1 MLLISDLGYRLPD
14 GRIRCLAC
22 ARGCTLSEGQVG
34 FCGVRKV
41 VNGHL
46 ELLVYGVVDAAHMDP
61 IEKKPIMHYRPGSR
75 IFSIGTTGC
84 SWMCM
89 YCQNFDL
96 SQRRKVEGQS
106 ISPEEV
112 VRTAMEYR
120 ADGIAFTYNE
130 PTIFME
136 FARSIGIEARKNGMF
151 NIFVSNGYATPESV
165 RMMGDFLDSITVDF
179 KGNGERNFLRK
190 YAGVPD
196 PKPIFDTLKLIRD
209 LGTVHIEITDLV
221 VPEVGDNIDSARE
234 LVRWIRRELGQDT
247 PVHFLRFHPDYKM
260 NWLKSTPV
268 STLEEHWRVAKEEG
282 LNYVYVGNV
291 HGHRYENTYCPR
303 CGAAVIERN
312 GFDIVSWK
320 LDESN
325 RCLNCGNQIPIV
337 GGLNSES
344 LKISRFHE
352 VNL

>member
-1 MLLISDLGYRLPD
+1 MQKSDLAYNLPD
-14 GRIRCLAC
+14 GRIKCLAC
-22 ARGCTLSEGQVG
+22 ARGCILSEGQVG

-41 VNGHL
+41 IEGRL
-46 ELLVYGVVDAAHMDP
+46 QLLVYGIVDAVHMDP
-61 IEKKPIMHYRPGSR
+61 IEKKPVMHYRPGSR

-106 ISPEEV
+106 ITPQEV
-112 VRTAMEYR
+112 VKAAMEYN

-136 FARSIGIEARKNGMF
+136 FARDVGIEAKKKGLF
-151 NIFVSNGYATPESV
+151 NVFVSNGYATPESV
-165 RMMGDFLDSITVDF
+165 KMMGDFLDSITVDF

-196 PKPIFDTLKLIRD
+196 PKPIFNTLEQIRD

-221 VPEVGDNIDSARE
+221 VPEVGDNVDSARA
-234 LVRWIRRELGQDT
+234 LVRWIYRELGRDT

-260 NWLKSTPV
+260 NWLRATPI
-268 STLEEHWRVAKEEG
+268 STLEEHWKIAKEEG

-291 HGHRYENTYCPR
+291 HGHKYENTYCPK
-303 CGAAVIERN
+303 CGTAVIERN
-312 GFDIVSWK
+312 GFDIVSWN

-337 GGLNSES
+337 GGLNRES